1 MSARHIHSH
10 KMSSSRMIKR
20 SLMGSA
26 LAAGIASATLMG
38 TQTAWAQ
45 SEAPAPQ
52 GAGAQNPIAVSY
64 THLTLP
70 TKRIV

>member
-45 SEAPAPQ
+45 GEAPAPQ
-52 GAGAQNPIAVSY
+52 GAGAQNPIGGGVG
-64 THLTLP
+64 
-70 TKRIV
+70 

>member
-26 LAAGIASATLMG
+26 LAAGLASATLMG
-38 TQTAWAQ
+38 AQTAWAQ

-52 GAGAQNPIAVSY
+52 GAGAQNPIGGGRLARAQR
-64 THLTLP
+64 L
-70 TKRIV
+70 